1 MPMTQI
7 GARTHLAHTVDYTG
21 QDAALCA
28 VEVPV
33 EIAVNIVYAS
43 VPYAV
48 MMASPGDLEDFAT
61 GFSLTEGVVRDIA
74 EIRGVRVET
83 QGDGQLVHV
92 DLIPA
97 ALHRHLART
106 RSLGGR
112 TSCGLCGIESL
123 DQVPAAEG
131 RVPPSGPIV
140 PAAIQRALL
149 ALEAHQPLNRATRGT
164 HAAAWCDGAGRI
176 VLVREDV
183 GRHNALD
190 KLIGA
195 CLRAGL
201 AAHDGF
207 VLLTSRCSFEMIE
220 KAAIFGAGT
229 VVAISAATSLA
240 IDRATAL
247 GVILIAGA
255 RRDTALQF
263 TQPLPA
269 ALAAMAS

>member
-1 MPMTQI
+1 MTHPS
-7 GARTHLAHTVDYTG
+7 ARSQFAHTVHYTG
-21 QDAALCA
+21 QDAPVCA

-61 GFSLTEGVVRDIA
+61 GFSLTEGVVRDIG

-83 QGDGQLVHV
+83 QGDGMLVHV

-97 ALHRHLART
+97 VLHRHLART

-131 RVPPSGPIV
+131 RVPPSSPIA
-140 PAAIQRALL
+140 PSSIQRALL
-149 ALEAHQPLNRATRGT
+149 ALEAHQPLNRATHGM
-164 HAAAWCDGAGRI
+164 HAAAWCDSAGRI

-195 CLRAGL
+195 CLRAGQ
-201 AAHDGF
+201 AARDGF

-220 KAAIFGAGT
+220 KSAIFGAGT
-229 VVAISAATSLA
+229 VVAISAPTSLA

-247 GVILIAGA
+247 GVTLIAVA

-263 TQPLPA
+263 TQPPSA
-269 ALAAMAS
+269 ALSAMAS